1 MVEMYPPRAVFK
13 DAFWE
18 EKPLPPIEEAIN
30 QRHRP
35 PGSLVSEHLETFRQ
49 AIYELADWA
58 IGAEPRYTGKTPG
71 SYLQHVDELPA
82 GDVLCCR
89 YQGKYV
95 DMWSHPYYFW

>member
-71 SYLQHVDELPA
+71 SYLLPA
-82 GDVLCCR
+82 LGRLTRLKEKALHVAGL
-89 YQGKYV
+89 YQ
-95 DMWSHPYYFW
+95 